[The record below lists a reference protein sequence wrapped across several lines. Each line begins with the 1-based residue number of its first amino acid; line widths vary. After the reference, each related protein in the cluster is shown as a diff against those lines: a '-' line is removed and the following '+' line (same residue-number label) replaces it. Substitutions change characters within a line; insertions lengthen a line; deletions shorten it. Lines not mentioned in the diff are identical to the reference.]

1 VGFETTAPIYALM
14 IEEIIKNNIKNLKL
28 MTSIKTIIPA
38 ISYIC
43 ENEKNIDAFLCPGHV
58 SVIIG
63 SSVYTIW
70 R

>member
-1 VGFETTAPIYALM
+1 M

-43 ENEKNIDAFLCPGHV
+43 ENEKI
-58 SVIIG
+58 
-63 SSVYTIW
+63 
-70 R
+70 